1 MRLNVLFLGLIFCWF
16 CYSCEPLA
24 MDIWYGNGV
33 VEYKI
38 INKTTDTLYYMMYR
52 RAKGPDNQLVYQECT
67 HDSRISDNH
76 ESFNLISDCNCLQ
89 TLYPSETLH
98 GWFKYAAHGE
108 TWNDYFWKLDI
119 DTVYLYISK
128 IPSERYGEKLPLPDS
143 ESALRV
149 YRICKDTYDLNR
161 ESLTF
166 IYP

>member
-16 CYSCEPLA
+16 CYSCEPLESEF
-24 MDIWYGNGV
+24 GV

-67 HDSRISDNH
+67 HDSRISCNYDPIT
-76 ESFNLISDCNCLQ
+76 LISDRNYLQ

-98 GWFKYAAHGE
+98 GWFRYAVYGH
-108 TWNDYFWKLDI
+108 TWNDYFRQLDI

-128 IPSERYGEKLPLPDS
+128 IHSERYGEKLPLPDS

>member
-16 CYSCEPLA
+16 CYSCDPPFFA
-24 MDIWYGNGV
+24 MDILYGDGEA
-33 VEYKI
+33 EYKI

-52 RAKGPDNQLVYQECT
+52 RAKEPDNQLVYQECT
-67 HDSRISDNH
+67 HDSRISD
-76 ESFNLISDCNCLQ
+76 CNYLQ

-98 GWFKYAAHGE
+98 GWFRYEDYGE
-108 TWNDYFWKLDI
+108 TWFDYFRLLDV

-161 ESLTF
+161 KSLTF